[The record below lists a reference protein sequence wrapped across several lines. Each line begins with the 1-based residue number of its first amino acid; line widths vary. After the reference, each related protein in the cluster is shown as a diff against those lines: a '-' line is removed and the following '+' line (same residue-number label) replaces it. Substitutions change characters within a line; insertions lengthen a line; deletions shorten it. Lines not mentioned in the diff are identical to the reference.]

1 VRVLSRFVPRSVSAS
16 HTPDAGAASLV
27 ETTRVIAFDHVSRH
41 YATGRGTVIALDDVS
56 LTVNRG
62 EWVAIVGPS
71 GSGKS
76 TLMNLIAGIDRASS
90 GDVHV
95 AGRDLTR
102 LSEERLARWR
112 GQQVG
117 IVFQFF
123 QLMPTLTV
131 HENVLLPMELRGGV
145 RGRDARA
152 LALLDRVGVAGLADK
167 LPTELSGGEQQ
178 RVAIA
183 RALANDPAILLADEP
198 TGNLDSAT
206 GERVITLLRE
216 LATEERT
223 LVIVTHDE
231 RLAARA
237 PRVVTLADGRI
248 VRDTGSGIAHREPDA
263 ATVAVPFELVAVA
276 DGEH

>member
-1 VRVLSRFVPRSVSAS
+1 MTVSNPPPEPAIQFE
-16 HTPDAGAASLV
+16 HV
-27 ETTRVIAFDHVSRH
+27 TRQ
-41 YATGRGTVIALDDVS
+41 YQTGRGIVTALHDATVTIA
-56 LTVNRG
+56 RG

-76 TLMNLIAGIDRASS
+76 TLMNLLAGIDRATS
-90 GDVHV
+90 GIVRV
-95 AGRDLTR
+95 NGAELTH

-123 QLMPTLTV
+123 QLMPTLTAL
-131 HENVLLPMELRGGV
+131 ENVVLPMELRGRW
-145 RGRDARA
+145 RGERRKRG
-152 LALLDRVGVAGLADK
+152 LALLERVGVAGLASS
-167 LPTELSGGEQQ
+167 LPSQLSGGEQQ

-206 GERVITLLRE
+206 GERIVELLAELADGARTLL
-216 LATEERT
+216 
-223 LVIVTHDE
+223 IVTHDA

-237 PRVVTLADGRI
+237 PRVIALADGEI
-248 VRDTGSGIAHREPDA
+248 VRDTTG
-263 ATVAVPFELVAVA
+263 AVPVGSDA
-276 DGEH
+276 DGVIAVEQMPE

>member
-1 VRVLSRFVPRSVSAS
+1 MIANNP
-16 HTPDAGAASLV
+16 P
-27 ETTRVIAFDHVSRH
+27 EPVIQFEHVSRH
-41 YATGRGTVIALDDVS
+41 YQTGRGIVTALHDATFS
-56 LTVNRG
+56 IQRG

-76 TLMNLIAGIDRASS
+76 TLMNLLAGIDRAS
-90 GDVHV
+90 
-95 AGRDLTR
+95 AGAVTVNGAELTH

-123 QLMPTLTV
+123 QLMPTLTAL
-131 HENVLLPMELRGGV
+131 ENVVLPMELRGRW
-145 RGRDARA
+145 RGERRKRG
-152 LALLDRVGVAGLADK
+152 LALLDRVGVAALASS
-167 LPTELSGGEQQ
+167 LPSQLSGGEQQ

-206 GERVITLLRE
+206 GERIVELLAELADGVRTLL
-216 LATEERT
+216 
-223 LVIVTHDE
+223 IVTHDA

-237 PRVVTLADGRI
+237 PRVIGLADGAI
-248 VRDTGSGIAHREPDA
+248 VRDTTDA
-263 ATVAVPFELVAVA
+263 APVGDEA
-276 DGEH
+276 DAAIAMEQIPG

>member
-145 RGRDARA
+145 RDARA

>member
-1 VRVLSRFVPRSVSAS
+1 LAVTASNPLSEPAIRFEHV
-16 HTPDAGAASLV
+16 
-27 ETTRVIAFDHVSRH
+27 TRQ
-41 YATGRGTVIALDDVS
+41 YQTGRGIVTALHDATFS
-56 LTVNRG
+56 IERG

-76 TLMNLIAGIDRASS
+76 TLMNLLAGIDRAS
-90 GDVHV
+90 
-95 AGRDLTR
+95 AGAVTVNGAELTH

-123 QLMPTLTV
+123 QLMPTLTAL
-131 HENVLLPMELRGGV
+131 ENVVLPMELRGRW
-145 RGRDARA
+145 RGERRRRG
-152 LALLDRVGVAGLADK
+152 LALLDRVGVAGLASS
-167 LPTELSGGEQQ
+167 LPSQLSGGEQQ

-206 GERVITLLRE
+206 GERIVELLAELADGARTLL
-216 LATEERT
+216 
-223 LVIVTHDE
+223 IVTHDA

-237 PRVVTLADGRI
+237 PRVIGLADGEI
-248 VRDTGSGIAHREPDA
+248 VRDTMETTRGESEVDA
-263 ATVAVPFELVAVA
+263 ATAVA
-276 DGEH
+276 RAPG

>member
-1 VRVLSRFVPRSVSAS
+1 MRVLSRFAS
-16 HTPDAGAASLV
+16 RPVLTARASRTDSHPSS
-27 ETTRVIAFDHVSRH
+27 ETEHVIAFEHVSRH
-41 YATGRGTVIALDDVS
+41 YATGRGTVVALDDVS
-56 LTVNRG
+56 LSVERG

-90 GDVHV
+90 GGVHV
-95 AGRDLTR
+95 AGHDLTR

-112 GQQVG
+112 GRQVG

-131 HENVLLPMELRGGV
+131 HENVLLPMELRGGM

-152 LALLDRVGVAGLADK
+152 LALLDRVGVADLADK

-206 GERVITLLRE
+206 GERVIALLRE
-216 LATEERT
+216 LATTERT

-237 PRVVTLADGRI
+237 PRVITLADGRI
-248 VRDTGSGIAHREPDA
+248 AQDTGSGVSHRASETVTDAMPYALVTAPDGA
-263 ATVAVPFELVAVA
+263 P
-276 DGEH
+276 